1 MNHSASY
8 LLKSP
13 LAALFTGKR
22 RQRKVAAKRRGRGY
36 ASAGAAS
43 ASRLRHGGKTP
54 KGSVFNEAGGLPRSA
69 APMGGGG
76 GGDARAWRSADNGRR
91 GAAFGMCRIEML
103 ITLSL
108 YVEIKAEDIP
118 HLRGE

>member
-13 LAALFTGKR
+13 LAALFTGEKR
-22 RQRKVAAKRRGRGY
+22 RRKVAPKRKGLRLRFGRG
-36 ASAGAAS
+36 SC
-43 ASRLRHGGKTP
+43 LHDGGKTP

-69 APMGGGG
+69 APMVGG
-76 GGDARAWRSADNGRR
+76 GGDAHAWRSADNRRR

-103 ITLSL
+103 ITLFL